1 MMTTDAAGKEAAPVI
16 IARAVRTRGLRGELV
31 AEMLTDFPDRFD
43 KIGELI
49 LIRPNLTLGTIKLE
63 SHWLQNGRVIL
74 KLAGVNT
81 IEQAQEF
88 VGCSFGVPEK
98 ETVALDTDEYYD
110 WQLETCA
117 VETIEGVSIGTVREV
132 LHTGRGGVPVL
143 LIEGATGGEHLIP
156 LAKTICVEVDTQGK
170 RIRVDAPEGLLDL

>member
-1 MMTTDAAGKEAAPVI
+1 MTTDANGESAPVI

-31 AEMLTDFPDRFD
+31 AELLTDFPDRFAKTD
-43 KIGELI
+43 ELI
-49 LIRPNLTLGTIKLE
+49 MLQDNLPVGLIKLE
-63 SHWLQNGRVIL
+63 SYWLQSGRVIL

-88 VGCSFGVPEK
+88 VGRSFCVPETK
-98 ETVALDTDEYYD
+98 IIPLGADEYYD
-110 WQLETCA
+110 WQLESCF
-117 VETIEGVSIGTVREV
+117 VETMEGAPVGTVREV
-132 LHTGRGGVPVL
+132 LHTGGGVPVL
-143 LIEGATGGEHLIP
+143 LIEGAKGVEHLIP

>member
-1 MMTTDAAGKEAAPVI
+1 MTTDVSGKDAPVI

-31 AEMLTDFPDRFD
+31 AEMLTDFPERFD
-43 KIGELI
+43 KTNDLI
-49 LIRPNLTLGTIKLE
+49 LIRADIPIGTVKLE

-74 KLAGVNT
+74 KLAGVDT
-81 IEQAQEF
+81 IERAQEF
-88 VGCSFGVPEK
+88 VGCSFGVPETA
-98 ETVALDTDEYYD
+98 TVALDADEYYD
-110 WQLETCA
+110 WQLESCL

-132 LHTGRGGVPVL
+132 LHTGGGVPVL
-143 LIEGATGGEHLIP
+143 LIEGAEKSEHLIP

>member
-1 MMTTDAAGKEAAPVI
+1 MTTDAKGESAPVI

-43 KIGELI
+43 KTDELI
-49 LIRPNLTLGTIKLE
+49 MVRENLPVGTIKLE

-81 IEQAQEF
+81 IEQGQEF
-88 VGCSFGVPEK
+88 VGCSFGVPET
-98 ETVALDTDEYYD
+98 ETIALNADEYYD
-110 WQLETCA
+110 WQLEACA
-117 VETIEGVSIGTVREV
+117 VETVEGVSIGTVREV
-132 LHTGRGGVPVL
+132 LHTGGGVPVL
-143 LIEGATGGEHLIP
+143 LIESATGGEHLIP
-156 LAKTICVEVDTQGK
+156 LAKTICVEVDTEAK